1 MKYIVTSDHGPTLLF
16 LPILFNMRVA
26 QYIGQSGFSSR
37 QVAKQLIEDRRV
49 KVNGKVATHST
60 KITEGDKVTVD
71 GKDIYKNV
79 LIVPD
84 QPKKKKKEEVTFKA
98 TYIAYHKPTG
108 IVSTTESIK
117 DNIIDAIGHEQNI
130 LPIGRLDKESEGL
143 ILLTNVGEI
152 IDKII
157 NPKYKHEKEY
167 EVTLNLPV
175 SSKFIRDAAEG
186 IDIGGEKTLPCE
198 IRVTPGTKRVFKV
211 VLKQGLNRQIR
222 RMCNAYGYQVVKL
235 KRLRVINIKLG
246 TLKPGEWRDLSEDE
260 LNDLLAIIY

>member
-1 MKYIVTSDHGPTLLF
+1 
-16 LPILFNMRVA
+16 MRVA

-37 QVAKQLIEDRRV
+37 QVAKQLIDDRRV

-60 KITEGDKVTVD
+60 KINEGDKVTVD
-71 GKDIYKNV
+71 GKDIFKSV
-79 LIVPD
+79 IVATEL
-84 QPKKKKKEEVTFKA
+84 PKKIKKEPVAFKA
-98 TYIAYHKPTG
+98 TYIAYHKPQG
-108 IVSTTESIK
+108 IISTTEHIK
-117 DNIIDAIGHEQNI
+117 DNIIDAIGHDQTL

-143 ILLTNVGEI
+143 ILLTNVGEV
-152 IDKII
+152 IDRII

-198 IRVTPGTKRVFKV
+198 INILPGTKRIFKV

-235 KRLRVINIKLG
+235 KRTRVINVRLG
-246 TLKPGEWRDLSEDE
+246 GLKPGEWRDLNEDE
-260 LNDLLAIIY
+260 LNELLAILY